1 MDSILVNVQ
10 IRLNTIML
18 HIIKLFILKLGYDE
32 IILCTAQ
39 MTNCQ
44 ITITMIKLFINVVIT
59 CHIMHNNV
67 TECQL
72 TKFLENIMF
81 GDFYKPRG

>member
-1 MDSILVNVQ
+1 
-10 IRLNTIML
+10 ML
-18 HIIKLFILKLGYDE
+18 RIIKHFILKLGYDE

-72 TKFLENIMF
+72 TNFLENIMF
-81 GDFYKPRG
+81 GDIYKPSG